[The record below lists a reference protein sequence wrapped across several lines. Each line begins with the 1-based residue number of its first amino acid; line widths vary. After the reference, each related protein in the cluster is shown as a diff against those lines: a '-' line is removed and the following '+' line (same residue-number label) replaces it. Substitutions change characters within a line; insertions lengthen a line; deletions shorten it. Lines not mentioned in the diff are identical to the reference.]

1 MKILICLLLGYLL
14 GSFHPAYL
22 ISQKKNIDLRTVG
35 TKNLGA
41 SNTLLILGRRS
52 GAIVML
58 LDIGKGVLASRL
70 GRLLFPRLAAADL
83 LSGLGAILGHVY
95 PRRLGYK
102 GGKGLATFAGTV
114 LAYDPGLFLFLLI
127 TGLGIMLLV
136 NYSFALPI
144 STGLLFPLL
153 VVLRQES
160 LWNCLLAAVIGGLI
174 LYTHWPNIGRA
185 IRGEEAPIREILRE
199 TIFRRSHT

>member
-1 MKILICLLLGYLL
+1 MKSLICLLLGYTL

-22 ISQKKNIDLRTVG
+22 ISQKKNIDLRSVG

-41 SNTLLILGRRS
+41 SNTLLILGRRP

-58 LDIGKGVLASRL
+58 LDIFKGVLASRL

-153 VVLRQES
+153 VMIRQES
-160 LWNCLLAAVIGGLI
+160 LWNCLLAAIIGGLI
-174 LYTHWPNIGRA
+174 LYTHWPNIKRA
-185 IRGEEAPIREILRE
+185 LRGKEAPIREILRE
-199 TIFRRSHT
+199 TVFRRSHT